1 MKRLALVLAAASL
14 APALLVMSSPALAAL
29 KVGDPAPDFKRAA
42 ALNGKGVDFS
52 LKAALKSGPVIVY
65 FYPKAFTGGCSLEAH
80 QFSEAVDKFKTK
92 HVTVVGVSTDDVGT
106 LKRFSEQ
113 TCQGKFEVVS
123 DLNGDVSKSYD
134 AKMDGLNMAN
144 RISYVVGQDG
154 RVAFVHADGDAST
167 HVPALLKAV
176 GASE

>member
-1 MKRLALVLAAASL
+1 MKRLALVLAAASMAL
-14 APALLVMSSPALAAL
+14 ASPALAAL

-42 ALNGKGVDFS
+42 AMNGQTDSFS
-52 LKAALKSGPVIVY
+52 LKAALKEGPVVVY

-80 QFSEAVDKFKTK
+80 QFSEAIDKFKAK

-106 LKRFSEQ
+106 LKRFSAQ

-123 DLNGDVSKSYD
+123 DLNGDVAKSYD
-134 AKMDGLNMAN
+134 AKMDGMNMAN
-144 RISYVVGQDG
+144 RISYLVGQDG
-154 RVAFVHADGDAST
+154 RIAFVHADGDAST

-176 GASE
+176 GAD

>member
-1 MKRLALVLAAASL
+1 MKRLALVFAAASL
-14 APALLVMSSPALAAL
+14 ALASPALASL
-29 KVGDPAPDFKRAA
+29 KVGDTAPMFKRNAA
-42 ALNGKGVDFS
+42 TAGHTDSFS
-52 LKAALKSGPVIVY
+52 LKAALKDGPVVVY

-80 QFSEAVDKFKTK
+80 AFSEAIDKFKSK

-113 TCQGKFEVVS
+113 TCQGKFTVVS
-123 DLNGDVSKSYD
+123 DLNGDVTKSYD
-134 AKMDGLNMAN
+134 AGMPGLKMAN

-154 RVAFVHADGDAST
+154 KIAFVHADGDAST

-176 GASE
+176 GAAE